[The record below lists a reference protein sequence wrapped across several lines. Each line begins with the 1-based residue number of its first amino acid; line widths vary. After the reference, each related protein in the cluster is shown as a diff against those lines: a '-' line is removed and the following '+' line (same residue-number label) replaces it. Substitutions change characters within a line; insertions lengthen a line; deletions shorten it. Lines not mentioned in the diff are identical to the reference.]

1 MLITPNHFLSVSY
14 HKTNSRQCRDHFKSN
29 VLETALFGR
38 LEVPVTKQRS
48 WVWIPL
54 KPVWIN
60 CSIIWGKVHLSAK
73 SDLVYF
79 TACFLRPY
87 LLRAGKH
94 LVNALELKH
103 KKIIQQL
110 KQLQEKT
117 NICVTFRTWSNFSV
131 VISVFMRFFRNA
143 ARSTSKTSFLRAYVK
158 RSVWRARSWEGAPK
172 KTSSWRRS
180 RARAKKRCKKLK

>member
-38 LEVPVTKQRS
+38 LGVPVTKQRS

-60 CSIIWGKVHLSAK
+60 YSIIRGKVHLSAK

-94 LVNALELKH
+94 LVNALDLKH

-117 NICVTFRTWSNFSV
+117 NICVTFRTWSNFFSRNQCLHAFLQERSQKYFQNELLESIRQTISLACSV
-131 VISVFMRFFRNA
+131 LRGRAQKDVFVA
-143 ARSTSKTSFLRAYVK
+143 AITCSS
-158 RSVWRARSWEGAPK
+158 EK
-172 KTSSWRRS
+172 KV
-180 RARAKKRCKKLK
+180 